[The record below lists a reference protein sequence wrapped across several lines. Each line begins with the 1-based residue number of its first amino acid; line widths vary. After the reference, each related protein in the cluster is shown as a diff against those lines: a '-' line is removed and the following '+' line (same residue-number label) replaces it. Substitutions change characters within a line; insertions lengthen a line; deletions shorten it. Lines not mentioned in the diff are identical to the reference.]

1 MQVYRQ
7 IILGVIKFFMQEK
20 LKEVSLGL
28 LEEEQDGDDAGAV
41 IAN

>member
-1 MQVYRQ
+1 VYRQ

-28 LEEEQDGDDAGAV
+28 LEEEQDRDNAGAV
-41 IAN
+41 IAS